1 MIYKQAKGEATMAY
15 KYCTATNWG
24 KNFSLTREKQFHLSG
39 HPGEVWVVGDNLYG
53 DQWISKVAGAIKTKE
68 EAQAMLL
75 LRSKRRK
82 LHTMHCQLK
91 SKVKSRPV
99 VYNLP

>member
-1 MIYKQAKGEATMAY
+1 MAY

-24 KNFSLTREKQFHLSG
+24 KGFSLTKRKQFHLSG

-68 EAQAMLL
+68 EAQAIVTGEIEAAQAAWDAL
-75 LRSKRRK
+75 SAEE
-82 LHTMHCQLK
+82 QAAA
-91 SKVKSRPV
+91 RPV